1 MTDINDRINQ
11 LSPLKRALLAME
23 EMQERIKKL
32 ENGTPEPIAV
42 IGMACRFP
50 GADSPGKFWNNLLD
64 GNDAIR
70 EVPSERWDVD
80 AYYDPDP
87 QAPGKM
93 YTRWGGFIDDIDK
106 FDAAFFGI
114 SPREANNLDPQQR
127 LLLEVAWEALE
138 NAGQPAAEMVGSQT
152 GVFIGIS
159 GNDYASLMTNSGGI
173 EDINPYNGTGTAFSV
188 ASGRLSYVL
197 GLQGPSVSIDTACS
211 SSLVAVHQA
220 CQSLRSNEC
229 NLALAGGVNAIL
241 TPEATVYFSKLHAMA
256 TDGRCKTFDAS
267 ADGYVRS
274 EGCGIVILK
283 RLLDAIA
290 GGDTILAVI
299 RGTAVNQDGRSNG
312 LTAPNGLAQQAVIR
326 AALNSAG
333 ISAQDVTYI
342 EAHGTGTELGDPI
355 EIRSIGAVQEGR
367 DPSTP
372 LVVGSVK
379 ANIGHAEAAA
389 GVAGLIKVVMALQA
403 HQIPGQLH
411 IKKLNP
417 YVNWPDLPLIIPTSN
432 LDWIVPEGK
441 ARIAGLSSFG
451 FSGTNVHLI
460 VAEAPAIKTES
471 PDAIPEKSNLLVL
484 SGRTPQA
491 LKDSARSWKDYLSSI
506 DDSIRMHDVLTTASQ
521 RRSHH
526 SHRLALVGKN
536 RQNFIDLLDAY
547 LTDQSRPNILEG
559 KAVPNSLKPKVVF
572 VFSGQGG
579 QWIGMGRELLIE
591 EPIFRESLIAC
602 DASIQKITGWS
613 LIDQLMADGEYSR
626 LNTDADVM
634 QPALF
639 GIQVGLASL
648 WRSWGFQPDAVV
660 GHSLG
665 EVAAAYIAGIL
676 SLDDATRIV
685 CLRSQLMSKLS
696 GKGAMAV
703 IGLPSDEVEAIVDSF
718 SGKVGRV
725 SVAVLNGPRSTAI
738 SGDPLIVEQ
747 IIKQME
753 TRDIFCRK
761 VKIPIAFH
769 SAQMEDLRP
778 TLVSGLE
785 NLKPVTGR
793 IPFYT
798 TVQNRFLD
806 GSNLDAEYWGDN
818 LRDPVL
824 FWPAVQALVNL
835 KHEVFIEIGPH
846 PVLTVPIK
854 DGLKEL
860 GKEGIALPSC
870 RRDEPER
877 AVLMTSVGGLYTRS
891 YPVDWQKVFSNPG
904 NPVSIPPYPWQKER
918 YWVETA
924 WQGLRGG
931 VSKGKKANPTDH
943 PLLGSHLVSAVSPGR
958 HYWEQE
964 LNAQLLPYLKDFRQD
979 GEIVLPAA
987 AYLEMALAA
996 TQKVNPGFPVV
1007 VKEFDF
1013 LQAMTFTDE
1022 FGNTIQS
1029 HLVMDTS
1036 GKGQFQVF
1044 SQSVP
1049 DISVNNSWSLHTQ
1062 GSIDSNISASF
1073 ETSTLN
1079 INLSEVKERC
1089 GQRIPAND
1097 LRVTP
1102 DRNIVFNSSSDQWLT
1117 GSWERTGEF
1126 LGQIQLPEAIT
1137 NRKAYQ
1143 QYLFHPILLESV
1155 FHAAQR
1161 AIPQANYFI
1170 SVPIGAW
1177 KLIQVRTNARIF
1189 PTISRASM
1197 ELCCLR

>member
-1 MTDINDRINQ
+1 MTDINDRINE

-50 GADSPGKFWNNLLD
+50 GADSPEKFWNNLLD

-106 FDAAFFGI
+106 FDAPFFGI

-283 RLLDAIA
+283 RLSDAIA
-290 GGDTILAVI
+290 GGDPILAVI

-441 ARIAGLSSFG
+441 PRIAGLSSFG
-451 FSGTNVHLI
+451 FQV
-460 VAEAPAIKTES
+460 P
-471 PDAIPEKSNLLVL
+471 
-484 SGRTPQA
+484 
-491 LKDSARSWKDYLSSI
+491 
-506 DDSIRMHDVLTTASQ
+506 M
-521 RRSHH
+521 
-526 SHRLALVGKN
+526 
-536 RQNFIDLLDAY
+536 FI
-547 LTDQSRPNILEG
+547 
-559 KAVPNSLKPKVVF
+559 
-572 VFSGQGG
+572 
-579 QWIGMGRELLIE
+579 
-591 EPIFRESLIAC
+591 
-602 DASIQKITGWS
+602 
-613 LIDQLMADGEYSR
+613 
-626 LNTDADVM
+626 
-634 QPALF
+634 
-639 GIQVGLASL
+639 
-648 WRSWGFQPDAVV
+648 
-660 GHSLG
+660 
-665 EVAAAYIAGIL
+665 
-676 SLDDATRIV
+676 
-685 CLRSQLMSKLS
+685 
-696 GKGAMAV
+696 
-703 IGLPSDEVEAIVDSF
+703 
-718 SGKVGRV
+718 
-725 SVAVLNGPRSTAI
+725 
-738 SGDPLIVEQ
+738 
-747 IIKQME
+747 
-753 TRDIFCRK
+753 
-761 VKIPIAFH
+761 
-769 SAQMEDLRP
+769 
-778 TLVSGLE
+778 
-785 NLKPVTGR
+785 
-793 IPFYT
+793 
-798 TVQNRFLD
+798 
-806 GSNLDAEYWGDN
+806 
-818 LRDPVL
+818 
-824 FWPAVQALVNL
+824 
-835 KHEVFIEIGPH
+835 
-846 PVLTVPIK
+846 
-854 DGLKEL
+854 
-860 GKEGIALPSC
+860 
-870 RRDEPER
+870 
-877 AVLMTSVGGLYTRS
+877 
-891 YPVDWQKVFSNPG
+891 
-904 NPVSIPPYPWQKER
+904 
-918 YWVETA
+918 
-924 WQGLRGG
+924 
-931 VSKGKKANPTDH
+931 
-943 PLLGSHLVSAVSPGR
+943 
-958 HYWEQE
+958 
-964 LNAQLLPYLKDFRQD
+964 
-979 GEIVLPAA
+979 
-987 AYLEMALAA
+987 
-996 TQKVNPGFPVV
+996 
-1007 VKEFDF
+1007 
-1013 LQAMTFTDE
+1013 
-1022 FGNTIQS
+1022 
-1029 HLVMDTS
+1029 
-1036 GKGQFQVF
+1036 
-1044 SQSVP
+1044 
-1049 DISVNNSWSLHTQ
+1049 
-1062 GSIDSNISASF
+1062 
-1073 ETSTLN
+1073 
-1079 INLSEVKERC
+1079 
-1089 GQRIPAND
+1089 
-1097 LRVTP
+1097 
-1102 DRNIVFNSSSDQWLT
+1102 
-1117 GSWERTGEF
+1117 
-1126 LGQIQLPEAIT
+1126 
-1137 NRKAYQ
+1137 
-1143 QYLFHPILLESV
+1143 
-1155 FHAAQR
+1155 
-1161 AIPQANYFI
+1161 
-1170 SVPIGAW
+1170 
-1177 KLIQVRTNARIF
+1177 
-1189 PTISRASM
+1189 
-1197 ELCCLR
+1197 